1 MTLDLQTAQ
10 AEMTE
15 RQKLARSQRARK
27 SAGNRKRKRT
37 RVSIKNLLV
46 NLAGSPKTAS
56 KVRAWAIQQ
65 LLLLG
70 GKPVQPFEETN
81 DDEPKPEEPR
91 ISGADLGAVIPRT
104 TGTSISVDSI

>member
-1 MTLDLQTAQ
+1 MKNLEAAQ
-10 AEMTE
+10 SEMQE
-15 RQKLARSQRARK
+15 RSQIARSKTARK
-27 SAGNRKRKRT
+27 NAGNRKRKRT
-37 RVSIKNLLV
+37 RVSIKALLV

-81 DDEPKPEEPR
+81 DDESKPETPAAPAFTG
-91 ISGADLGAVIPRT
+91 SDLVPPAAR
-104 TGTSISVDSI
+104 